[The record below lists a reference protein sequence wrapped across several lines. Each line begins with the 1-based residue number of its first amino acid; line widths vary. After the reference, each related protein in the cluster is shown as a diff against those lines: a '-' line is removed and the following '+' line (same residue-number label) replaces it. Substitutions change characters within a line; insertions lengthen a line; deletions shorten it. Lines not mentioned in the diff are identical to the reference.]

1 MTHLVQKGME
11 EAFVFG
17 GNSIFTLESG
27 VTGNHFTYR
36 VRKAKDRKGLYFVSV
51 LKGRDN
57 TENYV
62 YVGIL
67 TKAGVRLT
75 KASKHTKDSL
85 CVKALDFFMQHLKNV
100 PEELHVYHEGR
111 CCCCGRRLT
120 TPESIKSGIGPECAK
135 LHWKKV
141 A

>member
-1 MTHLVQKGME
+1 MVKVLQKGTE
-11 EAFVFG
+11 ESFVFG
-17 GNSIFTLESG
+17 GNAIFTLESG

-51 LKGRDN
+51 LAGRDN
-57 TENYV
+57 EEDYV

-75 KASKHTKDSL
+75 PASKHTRESL
-85 CVKALDFFMQHLKNV
+85 CVKALDYFMRHLQDI
-100 PEELHVYHEGR
+100 PEALHVYHEGK
-111 CCCCGRRLT
+111 CCCCGRKLT
-120 TPESIKSGIGPECAK
+120 TPESIRNGIGPECAK
-135 LHWKKV
+135 SVGWV